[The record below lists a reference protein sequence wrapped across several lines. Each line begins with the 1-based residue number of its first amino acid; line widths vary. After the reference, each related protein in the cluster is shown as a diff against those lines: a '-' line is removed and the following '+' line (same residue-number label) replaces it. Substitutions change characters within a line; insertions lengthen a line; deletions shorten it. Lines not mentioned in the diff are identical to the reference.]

1 MVESAAS
8 KDYLNVG
15 KMEALQGVLA
25 NGKSNIFVEYEPS
38 KSLLL
43 KKNTISYLQNELI
56 FTPESCPWSSPRM
69 SS

>member
-25 NGKSNIFVEYEPS
+25 NGKSNVYVGNAETVYYSLPYE
-38 KSLLL
+38 
-43 KKNTISYLQNELI
+43 
-56 FTPESCPWSSPRM
+56 
-69 SS
+69 